1 MAARIRVLIVDD
13 SALIRS
19 LLRELIED
27 APDMEVVG
35 VAPDPH
41 VAREMIK
48 ALDPDVITLDVEM
61 PRMNGIEFLEKL
73 MRLRPTRV
81 LMIST
86 ATRDGSEITM
96 RALQL
101 GAIDFISK
109 PQLGIESGMR
119 LLASALQ
126 EKLRL
131 TAAAKLPAFRARRE
145 RVLHAYPAH
154 LDSSESLLVIGASTG
169 GTEAIATI
177 LASFPP
183 NAPASVITQHMPPLF
198 TASFARRLDRECRI
212 AVREAVDGERALPG
226 HAYIAPGDRH
236 MRVVRAGSNYT
247 IRLSDELPVNRHR
260 PSVDVLF
267 ESAAKAAGQNAIGTI
282 LTGMGSDGAAGLGKM
297 RRAGSFTIAQDEASS
312 VIFGMPKVAIESGA
326 ATAVLSLDDIGATML
341 KAAGSRT
348 LLYRT

>member
-1 MAARIRVLIVDD
+1 MAERIRILIVDD

-35 VAPDPH
+35 AAPDPH

-48 ALDPDVITLDVEM
+48 ALNPDVVTLDVEM
-61 PRMNGIEFLEKL
+61 PRMNGLDFLEKL

-81 LMIST
+81 LMVST
-86 ATRDGSEITM
+86 TTRSGSETTM

-101 GAIDFISK
+101 GAVDFIAK

-119 LLASALQ
+119 ELAETLH

-131 TAAAKLPAFRARRE
+131 TAAANLPPHRARAPHP
-145 RVLHAYPAH
+145 LLDYPLH
-154 LDSSESLLVIGASTG
+154 LDSSERLLVIGASSG
-169 GTEAIATI
+169 GTEAIAAI
-177 LASFPP
+177 LSGFPP
-183 NAPASVITQHMPPLF
+183 NAPASVITQHMPPVF
-198 TASFARRLDRECRI
+198 TASFARRLDRDCRI
-212 AVREAVDGERALPG
+212 AVNEAVDGERALPG
-226 HAYIAPGDRH
+226 HAYVAPGDRH

-267 ESAAKAAGQNAIGTI
+267 ESAAKAAGHNAIGAI
-282 LTGMGSDGAAGLGKM
+282 LTGMGSDGAAGLARM
-297 RRAGSFTIAQDEASS
+297 RSAGSFTIAQDEASS
-312 VIFGMPKVAIESGA
+312 IIFGMPKVAIEMGS
-326 ATAVLSLDDIGATML
+326 ATAVLSLDDIGPTML